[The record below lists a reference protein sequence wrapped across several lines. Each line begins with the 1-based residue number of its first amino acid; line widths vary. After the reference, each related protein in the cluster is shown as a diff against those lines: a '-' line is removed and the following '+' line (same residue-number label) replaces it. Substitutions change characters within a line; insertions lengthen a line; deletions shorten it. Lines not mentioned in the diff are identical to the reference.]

1 MTFVATDADR
11 AQLRRALEL
20 AEGGRG
26 RVSPNPLVGAV
37 ITRDRKVIGEGFH
50 AELGGA
56 HAEVAAIAD
65 CVERAGGRSD
75 APAGATMYVSLE
87 PCAHQ
92 GRQPPCTDAILA
104 AGIAR
109 VVIGCDDPSEKA
121 NGRGPGILRDEGVE
135 VDFADGAEAAAAR
148 LLVQPFRK
156 HARTG
161 LPLVTLKSAVSLD
174 GFTATPGGDS
184 RWISGPESRALVH
197 RWRADSDAVAVGIGT
212 ALADDPLLTARDL
225 DAPALRQPTRVVF
238 DSAARLPLD
247 SALVGS
253 IDEAPLLV
261 LAGADA
267 DRARVEALR
276 AAGAE
281 VIELAGDRG
290 RRLADGLAELG
301 RREFTSLLVEGGAGL
316 AGALLGAGEID
327 RLEIFV
333 APLVLGGGLPLA
345 AGAGS
350 GAGRRRGQAARGRV
364 AAKRRRHAGQRPIAG
379 VVMFTGIV
387 QELGTVEALEQGE
400 GGVRLRI
407 AAALS
412 GGLREGDS
420 VAVSGACLT
429 AAAVAAGSFEVDVMN
444 QTLGLTTIGALVA
457 GDRVNL
463 EAALRAGEPLG
474 GHIVQGHVDGV
485 GEVAEAR
492 EDGFA
497 RRLRIVVPEGLERYL
512 VEHGSV
518 TVAGV
523 SLTVAALAQRG
534 FEVSLIPE
542 TLERTTL
549 GEASVGSR
557 LNLEF
562 DVVARYVER
571 LLGFNKETI

>member
-267 DRARVEALR
+267 DRSRVEALR

-301 RREFTSLLVEGGAGL
+301 RREFTSLLVEGGARL

-327 RLEIFV
+327 GCEIFV

-345 AGAGS
+345 AGQGPE
-350 GAGRRRGQAARGRV
+350 RV
-364 AAKRRRHAGQRPIAG
+364 ADAAKPLAVEWRRSGDDMLASA
-379 VVMFTGIV
+379 
-387 QELGTVEALEQGE
+387 
-400 GGVRLRI
+400 RLR
-407 AAALS
+407 
-412 GGLREGDS
+412 EW
-420 VAVSGACLT
+420 
-429 AAAVAAGSFEVDVMN
+429 
-444 QTLGLTTIGALVA
+444 
-457 GDRVNL
+457 
-463 EAALRAGEPLG
+463 
-474 GHIVQGHVDGV
+474 
-485 GEVAEAR
+485 
-492 EDGFA
+492 
-497 RRLRIVVPEGLERYL
+497 
-512 VEHGSV
+512 
-518 TVAGV
+518 
-523 SLTVAALAQRG
+523 
-534 FEVSLIPE
+534 
-542 TLERTTL
+542 
-549 GEASVGSR
+549 
-557 LNLEF
+557 
-562 DVVARYVER
+562 
-571 LLGFNKETI
+571 